1 MSFSFV
7 SQQFPEQ
14 IALVAD
20 GRPFLKYAELHKAVQ
35 KLARQ
40 LVDRQLVFLI
50 GENDLSTVTFYLACM
65 ASGAVPL
72 LLGKGISA
80 RALVQLMQVYDPAY
94 IFMPADS
101 LGEMAGFAV
110 LWQEGEYAMCHRPAA
125 KIKVLHSDLAVLLAT
140 SGSTGSPKLVRL
152 SGVNLRSN
160 AESIVDYLGITADDR
175 AITSLPINYSYGLSV
190 INSHLMAGASLVLT
204 NRSLMDANFWR
215 QVNEHNVTSFS
226 GVPYSYEML
235 LKLRFA
241 RINIPSVR
249 TLTQAGGRLDPAKLK
264 QVNEICRVK
273 NIQFFTMY
281 GQTEATARIA
291 YLPPS
296 DVERKLGSIGQAIP
310 GGRLWIEDEHGQVL
324 KTPGVVGELVYEG
337 TNVSMGY
344 AECPEDLALGDV
356 NNGVLHTGDL
366 ARFDED
372 GYFFIEGRMH
382 RFLKVFGIRV
392 SLDAVEQIL
401 YDKGLTC
408 AAHGRDD
415 LLVLSVVEKPDLAV
429 AELRVFMATSLGV
442 HPSSIQIQPV
452 PELPRLTTGKVDYQC
467 LNLLR

>member
-1 MSFSFV
+1 M
-7 SQQFPEQ
+7 
-14 IALVAD
+14 
-20 GRPFLKYAELHKAVQ
+20 
-35 KLARQ
+35 
-40 LVDRQLVFLI
+40 
-50 GENDLSTVTFYLACM
+50 
-65 ASGAVPL
+65 
-72 LLGKGISA
+72 
-80 RALVQLMQVYDPAY
+80 
-94 IFMPADS
+94 
-101 LGEMAGFAV
+101 
-110 LWQEGEYAMCHRPAA
+110 
-125 KIKVLHSDLAVLLAT
+125 
-140 SGSTGSPKLVRL
+140 
-152 SGVNLRSN
+152 
-160 AESIVDYLGITADDR
+160 
-175 AITSLPINYSYGLSV
+175 
-190 INSHLMAGASLVLT
+190 
-204 NRSLMDANFWR
+204 
-215 QVNEHNVTSFS
+215 
-226 GVPYSYEML
+226 
-235 LKLRFA
+235 
-241 RINIPSVR
+241 
-249 TLTQAGGRLDPAKLK
+249 
-264 QVNEICRVK
+264 
-273 NIQFFTMY
+273 
-281 GQTEATARIA
+281 
-291 YLPPS
+291 
-296 DVERKLGSIGQAIP
+296 
-310 GGRLWIEDEHGQVL
+310 L